1 VDQGSRHFETAPGKT
16 GLAERLLAWFEAW
29 RVSHLVVDSSGV
41 GAGLADWL
49 AAKLG
54 RGRVTGF
61 NFSPQAKARLGGRFV
76 SLVET
81 GRFKYWA
88 GEDEPLSDGWWF
100 FEQARA
106 CSYSLPEGG
115 RFETALRW
123 QVPPQ
128 VRIDTP
134 LGTQPVHDDRLVSA
148 ALVAVYDELLAAG
161 KVRFGQAASA
171 VVAPVDPLDPENL
184 GYG

>member
-1 VDQGSRHFETAPGKT
+1 VDK
-16 GLAERLLAWFEAW
+16 
-29 RVSHLVVDSSGV
+29 SGI

-54 RGRVTGF
+54 RSRVTGF
-61 NFSPQAKARLGGRFV
+61 TFSPASKAGLGGRFM

-88 GEDEPLSDGWWF
+88 GEEQPLSDGWWF

-106 CSYSLPEGG
+106 CTYSLPEGG

-123 QVPPQ
+123 GVPASAR
-128 VRIDTP
+128 VDTP
-134 LGTQPVHDDRLVSA
+134 LGRQAIHDDRLISA
-148 ALVAVYDELLAAG
+148 ALVAVYDELFADGKLRAG
-161 KVRFGQAASA
+161 RAISA
-171 VVAPVDPLDPENL
+171 IVAPFDPLAPENL
-184 GYG
+184 GYE